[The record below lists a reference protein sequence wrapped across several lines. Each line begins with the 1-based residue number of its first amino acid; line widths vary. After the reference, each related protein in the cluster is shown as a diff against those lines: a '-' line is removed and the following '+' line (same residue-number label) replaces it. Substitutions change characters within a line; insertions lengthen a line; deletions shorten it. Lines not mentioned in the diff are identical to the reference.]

1 MSEENQLTKL
11 DERISIV
18 ETVLG
23 GIPLKGEKGLVH
35 ISKQMLE
42 DMAELRTRFEHRN
55 DAMEE
60 RIRQNTDQINDFKSQ
75 AKGAKLVLYGF
86 WTLVGFAIA
95 IVFDIIK
102 LKH

>member
-1 MSEENQLTKL
+1 MSEDSILSKL
-11 DERISIV
+11 DERLAVV

-35 ISKQMLE
+35 ISKQMLD
-42 DMAELRTRFEHRN
+42 DMAELRATFAARHAAL
-55 DAMEE
+55 DAK
-60 RIRQNTDQINDFKSQ
+60 IDKNTEQINDFKSQ
-75 AKGAKLVLYGF
+75 AKGAKLMLIVF
-86 WTLVGFAIA
+86 WTLVGFVIS